1 MMVTLGLSENV
12 FKLRPFEWGLKQTHT
27 PLVLNQALSRERE
40 GPRCGGQLR
49 HPHLSS
55 PAAAGIFALVF
66 SLEAR
71 RASFVTCR

>member
-1 MMVTLGLSENV
+1 MIVTLGSSENV

-49 HPHLSS
+49 HPISRLLLPQGFLRLSFLLKHGG
-55 PAAAGIFALVF
+55 PA
-66 SLEAR
+66 S
-71 RASFVTCR
+71 